1 MLHKRIQ
8 LDYPEGSIEI
18 QFNVKHNGQ
27 NTSIETIQ
35 IHSNFLKT
43 QLPLHAKLEQE
54 NNEWILFANYQT
66 KENGQLIPVKEQVK
80 NKYSNDIII
89 QLLKIRDEEIVML
102 EALGAAQKKALL
114 THYRPD
120 DIMTKGVNKEYSLK
134 DNYQYMP
141 RYLEWCIKYWQEFE
155 IDVNDFK
162 NLPNPTIPNPNP
174 IPSENR
180 LKFYPNI
187 EYSIKGILNYIKEGG
202 ITKEI
207 EFNFSNETI
216 EILELKRKGQYTAPE
231 FIKPVAMSS
240 EEVDRRLYTLEGTFY
255 AVRNNYT
262 DYFRFYADKTVI
274 NIALDK
280 SVKPSHEILKW
291 FNKENSNVPKG
302 EYSIDPLWLKNYFN
316 DM

>member
-8 LDYPEGSIEI
+8 IDYPEGSIEI

-35 IHSNFLKT
+35 IHSNFPKI
-43 QLPLHAKLEQE
+43 QLPFHATLEQE
-54 NNEWILFANYQT
+54 NNEWVLFANYQT

-89 QLLKIRDEEIVML
+89 QLLKIRDEEIAML
-102 EALGAAQKKALL
+102 EALGAAQKKSLL

-120 DIMTKGVNKEYSLK
+120 DLMTKGINKEYSIK
-134 DNYQYMP
+134 GIYQYMP
-141 RYLEWCIKYWQEFE
+141 KYLEWCIKYWEEFE
-155 IDVNDFK
+155 IDINDFK
-162 NLPNPTIPNPNP
+162 NLPNPTIPNPEP

-207 EFNFSNETI
+207 KFNFSNETI

-255 AVRNNYT
+255 A
-262 DYFRFYADKTVI
+262 
-274 NIALDK
+274 
-280 SVKPSHEILKW
+280 
-291 FNKENSNVPKG
+291 
-302 EYSIDPLWLKNYFN
+302 
-316 DM
+316 